1 MRIRLV
7 DARTELVFIQKEK
20 ATSMTGNEKANAR
33 GRRQELMWRL

>member
-20 ATSMTGNEKANAR
+20 DMSMTWNE
-33 GRRQELMWRL
+33 RQKLEAEGKS

>member
-20 ATSMTGNEKANAR
+20 ATSMKGNEKAKLEAE
-33 GRRQELMWRL
+33 GKS